1 MLRFCRRGFQKTWC
15 SDMGRVWR
23 ARNGSRW
30 VADRDFPRNWREL
43 RRNSTKASAA
53 IAMLALGYCL
63 FAILAVVLLSAKGL
77 ARL

>member
-1 MLRFCRRGFQKTWC
+1 VAGAQRF
-15 SDMGRVWR
+15 SL
-23 ARNGSRW
+23 GSRPG
-30 VADRDFPRNWREL
+30 FPRNWREL